1 METNLKN
8 PANLLLKCEDGNIAV
23 ISCVKGKAK
32 QITKKIAKAIKEHYQ
47 ASDVVIVDSY
57 TIDTESEIN
66 NHATTFEVHI
76 YLDGHDFYA
85 TFILEFICIY

>member
-8 PANLLLKCEDGNIAV
+8 PANLLLKCEDGNIAI

-32 QITKKIAKAIKEHYQ
+32 QITKKITKAIKEHYQ

-57 TIDTESEIN
+57 TIDAEVEN
-66 NHATTFEVHI
+66 QDFEVHI
-76 YLDGHDFYA
+76 YLDGHDYYA
-85 TFILEFICIY
+85 TFSLEFITVY

>member
-57 TIDTESEIN
+57 TIDAETESQD
-66 NHATTFEVHI
+66 FEVHI

-85 TFILEFICIY
+85 TFTLEFITIY